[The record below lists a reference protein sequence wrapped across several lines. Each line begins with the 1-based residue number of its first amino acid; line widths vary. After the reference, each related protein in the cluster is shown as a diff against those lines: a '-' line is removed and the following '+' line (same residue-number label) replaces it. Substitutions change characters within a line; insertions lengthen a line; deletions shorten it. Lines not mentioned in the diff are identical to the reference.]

1 MDLDKLELLLMVLR
15 KYNVRRFAGTGAA
28 YPFEIEFNAGVQEPL
43 DKPVKTEES
52 PKERTLEDDL
62 FMKG

>member
-28 YPFEIEFNAGVQEPL
+28 YPFEIDLEPQPL
-43 DKPVKTEES
+43 DKSEEKTES
-52 PKERTLEDDL
+52 PAQRSLEDDL